1 MSTAFDPLRSHLALW
16 TPALILVSLL
26 TGWGLQASSA
36 EDVAA
41 QGCEPD
47 AIRLIADVN
56 TKSLREDGTAD
67 LRIRVR
73 GTQARVRVRL
83 VNRTPGVVSLEGGTL
98 QTAESSGGADN
109 AVERKLYAH
118 RAGGLDVAF
127 ELSEEPCPAV

>member
-26 TGWGLQASSA
+26 TGLGLETTST
-36 EDVAA
+36 EDAA
-41 QGCEPD
+41 AHGCEPD

-56 TKSLREDGTAD
+56 AEGLREDGTAD

-73 GTQARVRVRL
+73 GTKARVRVHL
-83 VNRTPGVVSLEGGTL
+83 VNRTPGVMSLEGGSL

-118 RAGGLDVAF
+118 RAGGLDLAF
-127 ELSEEPCPAV
+127 ELSDDPCPAV